1 MALDIDRNL
10 TQLLWKKLE
19 MNFLEVKTISTLS
32 SREKWILLRT
42 TNIWWIKDFLEPKRL
57 LTLMVK
63 LTKTLS
69 LKCKLLIRRMF
80 IAQIENLRNLS
91 TKMMSIWMP
100 ILIYPL
106 VVWKLSLKTKW
117 PALSLW
123 TTPNILNIESQP
135 VVTNDYGLICNRIK
149 SLKIIINLNF

>member
-19 MNFLEVKTISTLS
+19 MNFPKVKTISTQS

-42 TNIWWIKDFLEPKRL
+42 TSTWWIKDFLKPKRL
-57 LTLMVK
+57 LTLMVNV
-63 LTKTLS
+63 TKTLS

-80 IAQIENLRNLS
+80 IVQIENLRNLS

-106 VVWKLSLKTKW
+106 VLWKLSPKTKW
-117 PALSLW
+117 PALLLW
-123 TTPNILNIESQP
+123 TTPNTLNIGSQP
-135 VVTNDYGLICNRIK
+135 VVTNDYGLICNRIR
-149 SLKIIINLNF
+149 SLKIIINLKF